1 MNRGRK
7 ITGGKYHKQKKKKL
21 YERKSFERHV
31 LLGETK
37 IKNLKVRGGNKK
49 EILLRTNKVNISIGK
64 KIQSAE
70 IKNVLETPQNRFFAR
85 QNILMKG
92 AIIETSLG
100 KARITNRPSQE
111 SCVNAVLIEKTINL
125 KV

>member
-7 ITGGKYHKQKKKKL
+7 VTGGKYHKQKKKRL
-21 YERKSFERHV
+21 YEKKNPERHV
-31 LLGETK
+31 ILGE
-37 IKNLKVRGGNKK
+37 IKLKNMKVRGGNKK
-49 EILLRTNKVNISIGK
+49 QILLRTNIANISSGK
-64 KIQSAE
+64 EVRKAE

-100 KARITNRPSQE
+100 KAKITNRPSQE
-111 SCVNAVLIEKTINL
+111 SCVNAVLIEEKN
-125 KV
+125 K